1 MKTPFK
7 MTLAMATAIVIASG
21 SFAVSSKEA
30 AANDKAGAFVAG
42 TIFGTIL
49 GANSHRDRTVVIERR
64 APRECWYERRMVK
77 VGYNL
82 YEKRNVKVC
91 EDR

>member
-1 MKTPFK
+1 MKTPFR
-7 MTLAMATAIVIASG
+7 MTLAITTAIMIASG

-64 APRECWYERRMVK
+64 APRECWYERRLVK